1 MTREQKKSIEETMRL
16 LTEVSGAILT
26 GQKSDTVV
34 KTAKV
39 ALKGMRDQFPSQA
52 KRVFSR

>member
-16 LTEVSGAILT
+16 LTEVSGTIMT
-26 GQKSDTVV
+26 GQKSDRVV
-34 KTAKV
+34 KTAKA
-39 ALKGMRDQFPSQA
+39 ALRGMRDQFPSQA

>member
-1 MTREQKKSIEETMRL
+1 MTRDQKKSIEEAMRL
-16 LTEVSGAILT
+16 LTEVSQTVLT

-34 KTAKV
+34 RTART